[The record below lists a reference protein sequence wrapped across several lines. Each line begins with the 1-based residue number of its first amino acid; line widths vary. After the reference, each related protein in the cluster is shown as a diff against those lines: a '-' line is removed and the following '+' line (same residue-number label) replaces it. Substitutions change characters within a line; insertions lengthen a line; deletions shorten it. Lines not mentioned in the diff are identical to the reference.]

1 MSPTLCTASHSEPRN
16 DCSFLLYPQ
25 YLHESRHRAALNRQR
40 GEGGR
45 FVNHIEKTETEH
57 LPNALPELQQLLGA
71 GDQMAT
77 VHTYQRCT
85 VSPSRSQA
93 SYASTSSAHDSAR
106 CTSSAVSSRPVRPPA
121 LPTQASPTIMGM
133 CDTFPTFSADD
144 FPMDLFSDL
153 FTETTHEQPTSSALR
168 EVCSARYASKSAP
181 FGPYT
186 DVSPASPASS
196 PASLRPAGSPTTSR
210 RLLAAPGRSAELR
223 RW

>member
-1 MSPTLCTASHSEPRN
+1 MHPGVRGRQYRIQQRRLERAAREAQRPNLPRQKVIRLLSPTLCTASHSEPRN

-85 VSPSRSQA
+85 GSPSRSQA
-93 SYASTSSAHDSAR
+93 SYACVDF
-106 CTSSAVSSRPVRPPA
+106 VSS
-121 LPTQASPTIMGM
+121 
-133 CDTFPTFSADD
+133 
-144 FPMDLFSDL
+144 
-153 FTETTHEQPTSSALR
+153 
-168 EVCSARYASKSAP
+168 
-181 FGPYT
+181 
-186 DVSPASPASS
+186 
-196 PASLRPAGSPTTSR
+196 
-210 RLLAAPGRSAELR
+210 
-223 RW
+223 

>member
-1 MSPTLCTASHSEPRN
+1 MHPDVRGRQYRIQQRRLERAAREAQRPNLPRQKVIRLLSPTLCTASHSEPRN

-45 FVNHIEKTETEH
+45 FVNHNEKTETEH

-71 GDQMAT
+71 GGQVAT

-85 VSPSRSQA
+85 GVNPSRSQA

-153 FTETTHEQPTSSALR
+153 FPDPT
-168 EVCSARYASKSAP
+168 V
-181 FGPYT
+181 
-186 DVSPASPASS
+186 
-196 PASLRPAGSPTTSR
+196 
-210 RLLAAPGRSAELR
+210 
-223 RW
+223 